1 MQPRP
6 RADTLRPLVPSSRV
20 CIGAKIRSFRGHC
33 ALEFASISRE
43 RRVTMW
49 RVRRDLLVV
58 GAGLLAMASALAA
71 QEHSYTAADIENG
84 SRLYQSSCAGCHG
97 PNGDMVPGIE
107 LLRGQFRRATSDTEI
122 MRIIQAG
129 IPGTTMPPSSFTEAQ
144 AGTIVAYLRSMAP
157 SARGPAAPGDVA
169 RGNAASGR
177 TIFQGKGQ
185 CATCH
190 RVNGVGPRVAPDLSD
205 VGAIRRTPEL
215 KQKLLDPS
223 ALVRPGNRFIEAV
236 SKNGAKISGRLL
248 NQDTFTIQLID
259 ASERLISLS
268 RSDLREFTFVKDSPM
283 PSYRGKLSAEEVAD
297 LVTYLVSLKGLP

>member
-1 MQPRP
+1 
-6 RADTLRPLVPSSRV
+6 
-20 CIGAKIRSFRGHC
+20 
-33 ALEFASISRE
+33 
-43 RRVTMW
+43 
-49 RVRRDLLVV
+49 
-58 GAGLLAMASALAA
+58 
-71 QEHSYTAADIENG
+71 
-84 SRLYQSSCAGCHG
+84 
-97 PNGDMVPGIE
+97 
-107 LLRGQFRRATSDTEI
+107 
-122 MRIIQAG
+122 
-129 IPGTTMPPSSFTEAQ
+129 
-144 AGTIVAYLRSMAP
+144 
-157 SARGPAAPGDVA
+157 
-169 RGNAASGR
+169 
-177 TIFQGKGQ
+177 
-185 CATCH
+185 CH

-215 KQKLLDPS
+215 QQKLLDPS